1 MDTIQLPQA
10 FLEFF
15 ALLNA
20 EKVDYLLVGAWALAL
35 HGCPRYTGDMDI
47 WIRPTL
53 ENAEALI
60 RALRQFGFK
69 SKEFDPQAF
78 TKEENIFRF
87 GFPPMQVDIINS
99 ISGVD
104 FSSCCKNII
113 IVRIGDVSINVIGL
127 DDFKKNKLAS
137 GRPKD
142 IADAD
147 SVTRK
152 SK

>member
-104 FSSCCKNII
+104 FNSCYKNII
-113 IVRIGDVSINVIGL
+113 KVRVGDVSINVIGL